1 MSNDV
6 RELAD
11 AMQRFSDKIDAFTH
25 HTSRNENRSAVTINA
40 GGVGVWIA
48 ATCCA
53 VMLAANVFLAAFV
66 LDLKNEMRDQ
76 ARRISD
82 LDAYLSA
89 IYMQAPH
96 LKPPEKKE

>member
-1 MSNDV
+1 MSDV

-11 AMQRFSDKIDAFTH
+11 AMQRFSDKLDVFNR
-25 HTSRNENRSAVTINA
+25 HTTNENRSAVTINA
-40 GGVGVWIA
+40 GGVGVWVA

-66 LDLKNEMRDQ
+66 LDLRNEMRDQ
-76 ARRISD
+76 ARRIDD

-96 LKPPEKKE
+96 LKPAEKE